1 MRKNAILLVVS
12 CLLFFS
18 SYGQEEVR
26 LFAQGVFQVEDTE
39 AILTT
44 ESAIRS
50 NPNVSIVRLDPYSK
64 RFFII
69 TQNLNQL
76 SEETLKNWFGTY
88 AESVHCI
95 QIGIH
100 GVDAINTFPF
110 SNCDN

>member
-1 MRKNAILLVVS
+1 MKTFVVTLILS
-12 CLLFFS
+12 CLCICA

-39 AILTT
+39 TILTT
-44 ESAIRS
+44 ENTIRN
-50 NPNVSIVRLDPYSK
+50 NPNVSIVRLDPHSK

-76 SEETLKNWFGTY
+76 SEETLKNWFGTN

-100 GVDAINTFPF
+100 GIDAINTFPF
-110 SNCDN
+110 SNCEN